1 MHLPTS
7 HLGSLDRFPP
17 RDNDPLQ
24 AWDAADLYLLSSVT
38 AAGLDPQRPVLI
50 LNDHFGALT
59 TALADFPVTSVSDSQ
74 ISHLAMAHNLAK
86 LGLSGPTMV
95 DNLADWPQRP
105 QLVLIQLPKQLS
117 LLEYQL
123 AMLKPLL
130 ADDSLVLAA
139 GRDRDIP
146 ERAEK
151 MLAKYIGATD
161 RCLGWKKCR
170 LFVSQRDD
178 KAPLPMPRP
187 QSWPLE
193 GTAFT
198 LTNHAN
204 VFSRQSLDIGA
215 RLMLEH
221 LPQGHFGRVIDLGCG
236 NGVLALGLAARYPD
250 CHYTLV
256 DESHFAVAS
265 ARDNFAANL
274 PDVAVECIAN
284 DCLSGFKAKSA
295 DLVLC
300 NPPFHQQ
307 QAVTDHIAW
316 QMMKDAHRVLRVG
329 GELRLVGNRHLGY
342 HLKLKRLFGG
352 CTVVAS
358 NRKFVILS
366 AKKRK

>member
-1 MHLPTS
+1 MHLSTS
-7 HLGSLDRFPP
+7 HLESLARFPP
-17 RDNDPLQ
+17 RANEPLQ
-24 AWDAADLYLLSSVT
+24 AYSAADLYLLNSVT
-38 AAGLDPQRPVLI
+38 TAGLEPNRPILI
-50 LNDHFGALT
+50 LNDQFGALT
-59 TALADFPVTSVSDSQ
+59 TALAQYPVTSVSDSE
-74 ISHLAMAHNLAK
+74 ISHRAMAHNLQK
-86 LGLSGPTMV
+86 LGLAGPV
-95 DNLADWPQRP
+95 LANNLAGWPQAP

-123 AMLKPLL
+123 ARLKPLL
-130 ADDSLVLAA
+130 AQDSLVLAV
-139 GRDRDIP
+139 GKDRDIP

-151 MLAKYIGATD
+151 LLARYLGPTD

-170 LFVSQRDD
+170 LFVSRRDQ
-178 KAPLPMPRP
+178 KAPLPLPRP
-187 QSWPLE
+187 QQWPLE
-193 GTAFT
+193 GTPFQ

-215 RLMLEH
+215 RLMLTN
-221 LPQGHFGRVIDLGCG
+221 LPQGHFDRIIDLGCG
-236 NGVLALGLAARYPD
+236 NGVLALAMAGQHPD
-250 CHYTLV
+250 SQYTLV

-265 ARDNFAANL
+265 ARENFANNL
-274 PDVAVECIAN
+274 PQVAVECLAN
-284 DCLSGFKAKSA
+284 DCLSGFQSQSA

-316 QMMKDAHRVLRVG
+316 QMMKDAHRVLRQG

-352 CTVVAS
+352 CKVVAS
-358 NRKFVILS
+358 DRKFVILS